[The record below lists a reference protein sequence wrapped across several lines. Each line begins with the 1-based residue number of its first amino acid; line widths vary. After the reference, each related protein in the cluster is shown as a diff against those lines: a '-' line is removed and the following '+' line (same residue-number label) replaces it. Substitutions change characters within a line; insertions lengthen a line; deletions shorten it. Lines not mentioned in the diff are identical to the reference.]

1 MQIRKKKKKLR
12 LFLFVQIFFLFP
24 TATHA
29 HERAIFNCSDLVET
43 TIGMTQCADRN
54 IRASDQ
60 ILKKR
65 LTKENFYKWKE
76 TRSEV
81 CNDAYGW
88 KPEFGGTIHP
98 VVLLRCN
105 ESLNDALIE
114 GSESLGKI
122 RTWD

>member
-1 MQIRKKKKKLR
+1 MR
-12 LFLFVQIFFLFP
+12 LFIFFQILLLFP

-29 HERAIFNCSDLVET
+29 HERATFNCPDLVET
-43 TIGMTQCADRN
+43 TIGMTKCADRN
-54 IRASDQ
+54 IKASDQ

-65 LTKENFYKWKE
+65 LTIKNFKRWKE

-81 CNDAYGW
+81 CYDAYGW

-105 ESLNDALIE
+105 ETLNEALIL
-114 GSESLGKI
+114 GSESLGKT
-122 RTWD
+122 RPWD